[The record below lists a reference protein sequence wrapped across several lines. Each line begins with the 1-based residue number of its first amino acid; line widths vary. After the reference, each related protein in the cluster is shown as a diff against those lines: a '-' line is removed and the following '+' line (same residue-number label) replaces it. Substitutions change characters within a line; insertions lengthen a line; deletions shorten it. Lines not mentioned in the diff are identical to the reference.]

1 MCVYCRDTDEI
12 HRHDDAPVERVPS
25 GAGQGGDVGGYGE
38 GASPSPAYLRGWLL
52 ALEERI
58 EALEIMVL
66 ELRAKERL
74 SGEP

>member
-1 MCVYCRDTDEI
+1 MCVYCRDTDELI
-12 HRHDDAPVERVPS
+12 RHDDAPVERVPS
-25 GAGQGGDVGGYGE
+25 GAGQGGDVGPYGD
-38 GASPSPAYLRGWLL
+38 PPPAYLRGWMR
-52 ALEERI
+52 AIEKRI